1 MPRPLAVMASAPAEQ
16 FVEQPEIEAAAV
28 ALIAA
33 LGGGAGTGFVA
44 AARRLRLDLSRWR
57 EPAAVVEPRQC
68 RGRDAL
74 MSGPHEPAPDF
85 HRQAAADRLLGRR
98 IVVVAE
104 PDAGDEARG
113 VADEPRV
120 AEILAGAGL
129 AGSEPARQ
137 VGAARGAAGERLAH
151 HRIHHADSAR
161 IDDTAERLRRARIK
175 RLAVSAAD
183 ALDDMRRHGETA
195 VGKRSVGG
203 YQLDDGDFRGAERD
217 RGIGFEF

>member
-1 MPRPLAVMASAPAEQ
+1 MPRRLAVMASAPAEH
-16 FVEQPEIEAAAV
+16 FVEQPEIEAAI

-33 LGGGAGTGFVA
+33 LGAGAGAGFVA
-44 AARRLRLDLSRWR
+44 AARRLRLDLCRWR

-85 HRQAAADRLLGRR
+85 HRQAAADGLLGRR

-113 VADEPRV
+113 VADEPGV

-129 AGSEPARQ
+129 AGGEPAGQ
-137 VGAARGAAGERLAH
+137 VGAARGAVDQGLAH
-151 HRIHHADSAR
+151 HRVHHADGAR
-161 IDDTAERLRRARIK
+161 VDDAAERSRRARIK
-175 RLAVSAAD
+175 RLAV
-183 ALDDMRRHGETA
+183 
-195 VGKRSVGG
+195 GG
-203 YQLDDGDFRGAERD
+203 A
-217 RGIGFEF
+217 

>member
-1 MPRPLAVMASAPAEQ
+1 MPRRLAVMASAPAEQ

-33 LGGGAGTGFVA
+33 LGGGAGAGFVA

-57 EPAAVVEPRQC
+57 EPAAVVQPRKC
-68 RGRDAL
+68 RGCDAL

-104 PDAGDEARG
+104 PHPGDEARG
-113 VADEPRV
+113 VADEPSV

-129 AGSEPARQ
+129 AGGEPAGQ
-137 VGAARGAAGERLAH
+137 VGAARSAAHQGLAH
-151 HRIHHADSAR
+151 HRVHHADVAGV
-161 IDDTAERLRRARIK
+161 DDTAERL
-175 RLAVSAAD
+175 
-183 ALDDMRRHGETA
+183 
-195 VGKRSVGG
+195 
-203 YQLDDGDFRGAERD
+203 
-217 RGIGFEF
+217 

>member
-1 MPRPLAVMASAPAEQ
+1 MPRRLPAMASAPAEQ
-16 FVEQPEIEAAAV
+16 FVEQPEIEAAAI

-33 LGGGAGTGFVA
+33 LGAGAGFVA

-57 EPAAVVEPRQC
+57 EPAAVVQPRQC

-85 HRQAAADRLLGRR
+85 HRQAAANCLLGRR

-104 PDAGDEARG
+104 PDTGDEARG
-113 VADEPRV
+113 VADEPGV

-137 VGAARGAAGERLAH
+137 VSAARGAAGERLVH
-151 HRIHHADSAR
+151 HGVHHA
-161 IDDTAERLRRARIK
+161 
-175 RLAVSAAD
+175 
-183 ALDDMRRHGETA
+183 
-195 VGKRSVGG
+195 
-203 YQLDDGDFRGAERD
+203 
-217 RGIGFEF
+217 